1 MVILADKLRE
11 QIINKR
17 VTLLGVGPMSK
28 TVTSVAVDLANRYR
42 FPIALIP
49 SRRQVDSSEFGGG
62 YVESWTTENF
72 ANYVRSIDRGGFALL
87 SRDHSGPWQGN
98 SVSPNSPTDL
108 TLPIAMQE
116 VQDSLRND
124 IKAGFDLL
132 HIDPS
137 LALSRGFDE
146 NDVDDM
152 AIELIAYAVSQMRH
166 PEQCI
171 FEIGTDEQDAAPDP
185 LHVSRMRLERIM
197 RKLEQYRLPMP
208 LFYVVQ
214 TGTKVAETRNIGSFD
229 QPLTVRG
236 SLPSTVHIPAVLQM
250 CLENN
255 VLLKEHNADYLSDQ
269 ALRWHRRF
277 GIHAANVAPEFGV
290 TETRSLIACM
300 KELGMSSDLDTF
312 SEIVLNGNKWDK
324 WMLKNSDATDEIKVE
339 IAGHYHFA
347 DESVRNIRKRIATA
361 SQRAGFSSEKRI
373 SMDVESAVN
382 RYLLKFGYG
391 GTQ

>member
-1 MVILADKLRE
+1 
-11 QIINKR
+11 
-17 VTLLGVGPMSK
+17 
-28 TVTSVAVDLANRYR
+28 VDA
-42 FPIALIP
+42 I
-49 SRRQVDSSEFGGG
+49 EFGGG
-62 YVESWTTENF
+62 YVEGWTTEEF
-72 ANYVRSIDRGGFALL
+72 ANYVRSIDRGGYALL
-87 SRDHSGPWQGN
+87 SRDHSGPWQGK
-98 SVSPNSPTDL
+98 STLPNTPSDP

-116 VQDSLRND
+116 TQDSLQSD
-124 IKAGFDLL
+124 IGAGFDLI

-137 LALSRGFDE
+137 LALNRGFDE

-152 AIELIAYAVSQMRH
+152 AIELIAFSVSLMRH

-197 RKLEQYRLPMP
+197 KKLRHYKLPMP

-236 SLPSTVHIPAVLQM
+236 SLPSTVHLPAVLQM
-250 CLENN
+250 CLDNN

-269 ALRWHRRF
+269 SLRWHRRF

-300 KELGMSSDLDTF
+300 KELGMTSDLDTF
-312 SEIVLNGNKWDK
+312 SQIVLSGKKWDK
-324 WMLKNSDATDEIKVE
+324 WMLKNSNATDEIKVA

-347 DESVRNIRKRIATA
+347 DEAVKDIRSRIQDAA
-361 SQRAGFSSEKRI
+361 QRAGFSSETRI
-373 SMDVESAVN
+373 ATDIEASIN
-382 RYLLKFGYG
+382 RYMLRFGYG
-391 GTQ
+391 GDL